1 MIYRVAFAIL
11 IKIWSSVIPHRI
23 PAQPPPQARVVPA
36 VAAVDYA
43 GVGAEI
49 RIVAAELAAGA
60 DARLVAAQVLGA
72 DAVGGVVPCVYNG
85 AGGTGAEAGLSLRA
99 AGGPE
104 VGTDR
109 LLPRRSC

>member
-23 PAQPPPQARVVPA
+23 PAQPPPQARVEPA

-43 GVGAEI
+43 GVGTEI
-49 RIVAAELAAGA
+49 RIVAAELAAVA

-72 DAVGGVVPCVYNG
+72 DAVGGVVHCVYNG
-85 AGGTGAEAGLSLRA
+85 AGGTGEEAGLSLRA
-99 AGGPE
+99 EGEPE

-109 LLPRRSC
+109 RPAVRY